1 MGFAMFDAA
10 RAMMVASMPG
20 LSAKEQRKTIFKKL
34 YGNEFDSQAIKKI
47 LNYLEK
53 KRIY

>member
-10 RAMMVASMPG
+10 KAMMVASIAD
-20 LSAKEQRKTIFKKL
+20 LTAKEQRKTIFTRL

-47 LNYLEK
+47 FDYLEQK
-53 KRIY
+53 TG